1 MHRLTL
7 RHWLIK
13 SRWRRWLLPLLC
25 ALPYLL
31 SLIWLL
37 MQGQGWVVQVMLAPI
52 FMGAALAGLTLWLA
66 QQEFRKT
73 WRSR

>member
-1 MHRLTL
+1 
-7 RHWLIK
+7 
-13 SRWRRWLLPLLC
+13 LPLLC

-37 MQGQGWVVQVMLAPI
+37 MQGQGWVAQVMLAPI

>member
-1 MHRLTL
+1 MHRITL

-37 MQGQGWVVQVMLAPI
+37 IQGQGWVAQVMLAPI
-52 FMGAALAGLTLWLA
+52 LMGAALAGLTLWLA
-66 QQEFRKT
+66 HQEFRKT

>member
-37 MQGQGWVVQVMLAPI
+37 MQGQGWVAQVMLAPI